1 MKTLSCREAGCEC
14 DYVAKGETEED
25 VLRDTV
31 RHGIEEHGKT
41 QDDMSQMKEMIRAL
55 IRSS

>member
-1 MKTLSCREAGCEC
+1 M
-14 DYVAKGETEED
+14 
-25 VLRDTV
+25 RDAV

-41 QDDMSQMKEMIRAL
+41 QDDMSQMKEMTRAL